1 MKTTGILT
9 IAVSALSL
17 ATSASAAPEKR
28 QTNFNILPRSEATC
42 CYDFGGGHLL
52 IPTKGDGQFMS
63 EGSWCFIDVKTDP
76 KFPND
81 CEKATRSLGGG
92 YCGDET
98 FGVRDC

>member
-1 MKTTGILT
+1 VSLPTSIHF
-9 IAVSALSL
+9 AVLNRKL
-17 ATSASAAPEKR
+17 IM
-28 QTNFNILPRSEATC
+28 NLPFS
-42 CYDFGGGHLL
+42 
-52 IPTKGDGQFMS
+52 
-63 EGSWCFIDVKTDP
+63 DP